1 MISEMEV
8 MIPNSEYQTLKE
20 MQATFKSNQQ
30 QHQQLQQLYCKVQQE
45 LSYKNEELGN
55 SHIKLK

>member
-20 MQATFKSNQQ
+20 MQANYQNIQ
-30 QHQQLQQLYCKVQQE
+30 RQLQQIQQHYFKNQQD
-45 LSYKNEELGN
+45 LKYKIEEITN